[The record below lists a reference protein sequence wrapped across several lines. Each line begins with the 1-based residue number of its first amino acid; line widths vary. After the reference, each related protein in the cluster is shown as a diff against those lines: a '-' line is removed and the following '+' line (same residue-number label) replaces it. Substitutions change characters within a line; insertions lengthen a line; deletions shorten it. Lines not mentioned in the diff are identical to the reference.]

1 MYFSARIITAVAAI
15 MTTTAVSAC
24 SSDPNGP
31 SDPGTGNTRSAATVL
46 DSALGIGTSR
56 VEIKLFPGE
65 LVAREVHVEADDQEE
80 KIVSNVTAID
90 PGQGTITLEL
100 GGLTVSYGAGTR
112 FRTET
117 ESQESR
123 GAWEAAVQSE
133 LAAGRRAP
141 IEARRNPSGS
151 PQAPEDPGF
160 FAADLRLEG
169 GADEPKIEIYVDDDN
184 LESVSGSANAVL
196 RVLGLAIEVNGLTQL
211 GEDDDG
217 NGAGQAGG
225 SSVGFEMGVE
235 SVDAAA
241 GTLTLSSGTVVRV
254 TSATSISPEGDL
266 FTLEST
272 ADAVAAG
279 LPVRAEGRGTLE
291 SAGPPA
297 VISATSLKVEV
308 DD

>member
-1 MYFSARIITAVAAI
+1 MSFTSRLITAVVAI
-15 MTTTAVSAC
+15 MTTTAASAC
-24 SSDPNGP
+24 NSDPNGP
-31 SDPGTGNTRSAATVL
+31 TGNTRSAATVL

-56 VEIKLFPGE
+56 VEIELFPGE

-80 KIVSNVTAID
+80 KIVSSLTAID

-117 ESQESR
+117 ESDESR
-123 GAWEAAVQSE
+123 GTWEATIQGE
-133 LAAGRRAP
+133 LAAGRRP
-141 IEARRNPSGS
+141 MIEARRNPSDS
-151 PQAPEDPGF
+151 PQAPDDPTF
-160 FAADLRLEG
+160 VAADLRLEG
-169 GADEPKIEIYVDDDN
+169 GADQPKIEIYVDGDN
-184 LESVSGSANAVL
+184 LQSVSGNTDAVL
-196 RVLGLAIEVNGLTQL
+196 RVLGLTIEISSRTEL
-211 GEDDDG
+211 GEDDAG
-217 NGAGQAGG
+217 NGGGQPGG
-225 SSVGFEMGVE
+225 SSVEFEMGVE
-235 SVDAAA
+235 SVNVAA

-254 TSATSISPEGDL
+254 TTETSIDPTGDL

-279 LPVRAEGRGTLE
+279 LPVRAEGSGSLE

-297 VISATSLKVEV
+297 VIAALSLKVEV